1 MDRFLRLK
9 EVTQIC
15 AISRSTIYRFME
27 NGTFPKNVELGPRL
41 IAWRE
46 SDIQEWFSNK
56 KN

>member
-1 MDRFLRLK
+1 MDKFLRLK

-27 NGTFPKNVELGPRL
+27 NGTFPKSVDLGPRL

-46 SDIQEWFSNK
+46 SDIQEWFCNK

>member
-15 AISRSTIYRFME
+15 AISRSSIYRFMG
-27 NGTFPKNVELGPRL
+27 NGTFPKNVDLGPRL

-46 SDIQEWFSNK
+46 SDIQEWFCNK
-56 KN
+56 KS